1 MTQAGRGNRQSV
13 IAAFLFWEGEQ
24 MDIEQT
30 LAGELLR
37 TAECARF
44 LKVSENTIRHWRRTG
59 TGPPFIRIGDQVRYN
74 KQAVLEWL
82 EERQDHD

>member
-1 MTQAGRGNRQSV
+1 
-13 IAAFLFWEGEQ
+13 

-44 LKVSENTIRHWRRTG
+44 LKVSENSLRNWRRKG
-59 TGPPFIRIGDQVRYN
+59 IGPPFIHIGNQTRYN
-74 KQAVLEWL
+74 KQAVLAWL
-82 EERQDHD
+82 EEQQDHD